1 MVACVTDRGNLS
13 EQAKKLLE
21 LIKIQ
26 PKPAEQLAQ
35 LLDVPLF
42 KVRASLREM
51 TDAGLVVDTVEGY
64 TVTEK
69 GHEALQRQDD

>member
-1 MVACVTDRGNLS
+1 MACVTDRGNLS

-21 LIKIQ
+21 LLKTQ
-26 PKPAEQLAQ
+26 PTPAEQLAQ
-35 LLDVPLF
+35 SLDAPLF

-51 TDAGLVVDTVEGY
+51 TDAGLILETVEGY

-69 GHEALQRQDD
+69 GLKTLERQEH